1 MDTDKIEKRIV
12 LKASLGRVWR
22 AISEPEQFGAWF
34 GVALDTPFVAGEEAV
49 GQIAPTKADPEIAK
63 LQEPYAGTPWR
74 IRVEEIEPMRLF
86 SFRWHPF
93 AVDPACDYAQ
103 EPMTLVTFTLEEVE
117 DGVLLTI
124 TETGFDQLPLA
135 RRAEARESNAGGWEH
150 QTRLIE
156 KYLAREGR

>member
-12 LKASLGRVWR
+12 LKANLKRVWR

-49 GQIAPTKADPEIAK
+49 GRIAPTTADPDVAR

-74 IRVEEIEPMRLF
+74 IRVERIEPMRLF
-86 SFRWHPF
+86 SFRWHPY
-93 AVDPACDYAQ
+93 AIVPAYDYAQ
-103 EPMTLVTFTLEEVE
+103 EPMTLVTFALEEVAG
-117 DGVLLTI
+117 GVLLTI
-124 TETGFDQLPLA
+124 TETGFDRLPLA
-135 RRAEARESNAGGWEH
+135 RRAEALESNAGGWEH

-156 KYLAREGR
+156 KHLAREGR